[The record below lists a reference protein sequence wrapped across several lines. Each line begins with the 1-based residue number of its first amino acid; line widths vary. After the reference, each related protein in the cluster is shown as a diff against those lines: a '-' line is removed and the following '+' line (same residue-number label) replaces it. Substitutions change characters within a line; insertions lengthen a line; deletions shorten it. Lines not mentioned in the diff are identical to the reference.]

1 MMTDAPT
8 ANSALLISVAQLRE
22 HLDDPRWC
30 ILDVRH
36 DLFDAGAGQRAYDGG
51 HIPGAVFAHI
61 DTDLSGEK
69 NGSNGR
75 HPLPV
80 RDALV
85 EAFRRW
91 GIDTDTQIVAYDAQG
106 GQFASRLWWLARWLG
121 HERVALLD
129 GGWPAWISQTGLS
142 SQQPSNRQRSAFSA
156 KASLMPLATVD
167 QLKRDIENRERML
180 LDARTAERYR
190 GEQEPIDPVAGHIP
204 GARNRP
210 WLQNLNADQTF
221 KPAAQLRSEFEAL
234 LKGRQPG
241 QVTHQCGSG
250 VTACHSVFA
259 MELAGLPGS
268 SLYAGSWS
276 EWIADRSRP
285 IATGEDVTGAEP
297 VDTRS

>member
-1 MMTDAPT
+1 
-8 ANSALLISVAQLRE
+8 
-22 HLDDPRWC
+22 
-30 ILDVRH
+30 
-36 DLFDAGAGQRAYDGG
+36 
-51 HIPGAVFAHI
+51 
-61 DTDLSGEK
+61 
-69 NGSNGR
+69 
-75 HPLPV
+75 
-80 RDALV
+80 
-85 EAFRRW
+85 
-91 GIDTDTQIVAYDAQG
+91 
-106 GQFASRLWWLARWLG
+106 
-121 HERVALLD
+121 
-129 GGWPAWISQTGLS
+129 
-142 SQQPSNRQRSAFSA
+142 
-156 KASLMPLATVD
+156 
-167 QLKRDIENRERML
+167 ML

-234 LKGRQPG
+234 LEGRQPE

-268 SLYAGSWS
+268 SLYGGSWS